1 MWHTNPISYMMGS
14 ALFLDPQESFL
25 KHKLG
30 ARAGPSRLYAAP
42 TKDAH
47 TDGSCRFTPQTVS
60 QKAFKEAPSISS
72 RQGQGLH
79 KQYISLLTKF
89 TFPVPSS
96 SLSPVHRIQG
106 TSRSTPSACRQHHF
120 TALEPLQY
128 NNPGGFTF
136 FFFPETFTTLKYF
149 IDI

>member
-1 MWHTNPISYMMGS
+1 MMGS

-25 KHKLG
+25 KHQLG

-42 TKDAH
+42 TDS
-47 TDGSCRFTPQTVS
+47 SCHFTPQIVS
-60 QKAFKEAPSISS
+60 QKAFKEAPFISS
-72 RQGQGLH
+72 HQGQGLH
-79 KQYISLLTKF
+79 KQYITLLTKF

-106 TSRSTPSACRQHHF
+106 TSRSTPSARRQHHF

-136 FFFPETFTTLKYF
+136 F
-149 IDI
+149 